1 MKDDIVVQV
10 KTVGINAVREHPA
23 NVRKGDVDLLI
34 DSLSAHGQYRPI
46 VVQQSTGYILAGNH
60 TWKAARRLGWK
71 EIGATFLDVDNETAA
86 KVMLADNRTSDLAD
100 YDDAQLLSL
109 LTSLDDLAG
118 TGFDELD
125 LDRLE
130 GLFDEED
137 DSSTGGGIGGGSGK
151 TSHAFEFGPLRL
163 DMPAHIADAWEQ
175 HQKMD
180 NPKGT
185 LAVIRHRIDMSA
197 PVREMVVQ
205 PTIEAADLAET
216 VPLSDLIM
224 YPMNARQGDV
234 GAISESL
241 RLFGQYRP
249 IVANRQTNHILV
261 GNHTAAAAKALGWS
275 KIAVSWVDVDET
287 QEAKI
292 VLIDNR
298 TADVAMYDE
307 DGLATLLTSLSSLYG
322 TGFDGDDLDQLL
334 SDVHNGHRNKKPAVQ
349 SKVRCKAGSWVWKM
363 PRADFIEWEAKHGTV
378 ESPEGIKFLTEG
390 LQLTAGTWTV
400 VEDTDE

>member
-1 MKDDIVVQV
+1 VKDDILVQV
-10 KTVGINAVREHPA
+10 QTVGINTVREHPA
-23 NVRKGDVDLLI
+23 NVRKGDVDLI
-34 DSLSAHGQYRPI
+34 ADSLVNHGQYRPI
-46 VVQQSTGYILAGNH
+46 VVQRSTGYILAGNH

-71 EIGATFLDVDNETAA
+71 QIGVTYLDVDNETAA
-86 KVMLADNRTSDLAD
+86 KVMLADNRTSDLAV
-100 YDDAQLLSL
+100 YNDAQLLELLHSL
-109 LTSLDDLAG
+109 EDLAG

-130 GLFDEED
+130 GLFDEDETESG
-137 DSSTGGGIGGGSGK
+137 SSGGTGGVGK
-151 TSHAFEFGPLRL
+151 TQYAFEFGPLRL

-175 HQKMD
+175 KQKLD

-185 LAVIRHRIDMSA
+185 LAAIRNRIDMAA
-197 PVREMVVQ
+197 PPREMTAQ
-205 PTIEAADLAET
+205 PVIDAADLAET
-216 VPLSDLIM
+216 IPLSDLTL
-224 YPMNARQGDV
+224 YPMNARQGDI

-249 IVANRQTNHILV
+249 IVVNRRTMHILV
-261 GNHTAAAAKALGWS
+261 GNHTAAAAKSLGWS
-275 KIAVSWVDVDET
+275 KIAVSWVDVPED

-298 TADVAMYDE
+298 SADVAMYDE
-307 DGLATLLTSLSSLYG
+307 DGLATLLTSLGSLIG

-334 SDVHNGHRNKKPAVQ
+334 SDVRNGYRNKKPASQ
-349 SKVRCKAGSWVWKM
+349 SKVRCKAGSWVWKL
-363 PRADFIEWEAKHGTV
+363 PSAQFVDWEAKHGTV

-390 LQLTAGTWTV
+390 LRLTEGTWTV